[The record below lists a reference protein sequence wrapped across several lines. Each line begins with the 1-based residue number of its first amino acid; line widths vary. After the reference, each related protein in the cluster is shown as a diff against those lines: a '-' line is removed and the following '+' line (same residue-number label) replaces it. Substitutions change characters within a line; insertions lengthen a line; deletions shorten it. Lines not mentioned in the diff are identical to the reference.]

1 MLLAALQALLF
12 FGFFPVVLIPIT
24 CSNPV
29 AMRQDFLP
37 SRGFLEGNASGR
49 VKAPVARGV

>member
-12 FGFFPVVLIPIT
+12 FGFFPMVLIPIT

-29 AMRQDFLP
+29 AMMQDFLP
-37 SRGFLEGNASGR
+37 SRGFLEGNTKGR
-49 VKAPVARGV
+49 VKVPVAKGG

>member
-29 AMRQDFLP
+29 AMGQDFLP